1 MRKFFAIALFAVL
14 SSSAYAMMNEY
25 GVISKTF
32 QVDLNAYGVFY
43 RSVFHD
49 DNDAD
54 LSDDAEESQLNLMP
68 TIRVSPARG
77 IEFSFSY
84 PIRDDGMKSV
94 TGVWGPILG
103 FKYGSPS
110 SAGFIDFVFP
120 AG

>member
-84 PIRDDGMKSV
+84 PIRDDGR
-94 TGVWGPILG
+94 GCIFLDPPHLLN
-103 FKYGSPS
+103 
-110 SAGFIDFVFP
+110 
-120 AG
+120 